1 MAFQQLYY
9 TSCENGLGGYGGY
22 QFNAITPGVSAAV
35 MREVEDRTVYEPP
48 GWLLADPCP
57 DEPEAYPVA
66 FSYGTSEATGA
77 AITAQV
83 VFSGTDYSGRPGNY
97 FAHALVTGTPE
108 QDFGALLPV
117 ELWGAELWHT
127 SPVDGAELPPLPGP
141 PPPGAVDRPGV
152 QAFLDARGAD
162 GVLPGLLTAVGRAMA
177 GDRPVLVV
185 SHDVSEN
192 IWWIAAIS
200 YLLGEH
206 LGHRMTFTTY
216 SHRPGYSRYHL
227 TGILPETL
235 PPSADS
241 SFQLFDLTASDLTV
255 LNPTVLDP
263 TVLDPTVSDPAAGP
277 APGGGVHPL
286 AAILAGTGVMAAPG
300 LWQQAMVFASGAEE
314 SLDDWLAPVA
324 AAAGLLGRELS
335 PAETDAVAGWL
346 LGAAGWMPAQLADVV
361 LGVALAQPDGTLAD
375 QRLLDLLDLA
385 WRLPAPARVER
396 LELLLAGRAVTHLAR
411 GEAAV
416 PVRLTSAAADAA
428 RVQAAQ
434 ILAAATPATA
444 LAVLEWAAA
453 SEVALPEAELE
464 RYGRTRLDP
473 GTPEPELTG
482 IVSRS
487 PAALR
492 GLIDRLAGEPPEVAE
507 ALLAGPAG
515 DHIRRSDLADYPVL
529 TELWL
534 LESAARGGLAP
545 LDAFDEIADVR
556 ARAQRS
562 PRVDAALLG
571 RLWPDGCPPEQIAE
585 LLSAVTGEEPAPGVL
600 DWLVTEIGTVARGA
614 MNDGS
619 LRLAQA
625 LAGHPV
631 LGMLPEGDAR
641 IMRNAARVEPLLR
654 RARSAG
660 PQGDVAVFAE
670 LFAAYLDVDDDTRS
684 LLDQYL
690 PPLLSEADPL
700 GGALD
705 GCPDGLA
712 AAFCR
717 ELGAR
722 LAPPADV
729 ALARRVFVA
738 MTDPDVLDEPA
749 LTERLPAAFERVR
762 GWRRR
767 DLGALARALADDEE
781 LARLFQAWRDE
792 QRGGL
797 ARRLFGG
804 GPGRPASTAGPGQ
817 GEA

>member
-1 MAFQQLYY
+1 VAFQQLYY

-22 QFNAITPGVSAAV
+22 QFNAITSGVSAAV

-48 GWLLADPCP
+48 SWLLADPCP
-57 DEPEAYPVA
+57 DEPEAYPIA
-66 FSYGTSEATGA
+66 FSHGTSEATGA

-83 VFSGTDYSGRPGNY
+83 VFTGTDYSGRPGNY

-108 QDFGALLPV
+108 EDFGPLLPV

-127 SPVDGAELPPLPGP
+127 SPVDGTELPPLPGP
-141 PPPGAVDRPGV
+141 PPPGAIDRPGV

-177 GDRPVLVV
+177 GDRPVLVA

-241 SFQLFDLTASDLTV
+241 SFQLFDLTASDPTVPDLTV
-255 LNPTVLDP
+255 PDLT
-263 TVLDPTVSDPAAGP
+263 AGQT
-277 APGGGVHPL
+277 PGGGVHPL
-286 AAILAGTGVMAAPG
+286 AAILASTGVMAAPG

-324 AAAGLLGRELS
+324 AAAGLLGRGLS

-361 LGVALAQPDGTLAD
+361 LGVALAQPDGTLTD
-375 QRLLDLLDLA
+375 RRLLDLLDLA

-396 LELLLAGRAVTHLAR
+396 LELLLAERAIAHLAR

-416 PVRLTSAAADAA
+416 PVRLTSAAAEAA
-428 RVQAAQ
+428 RVQATQ
-434 ILAAATPATA
+434 VLAAATPATA
-444 LAVLEWAAA
+444 LGVLEWAAV
-453 SEVALPEAELE
+453 SELVLPDAELE
-464 RYGRTRLDP
+464 EYGRTRLDP
-473 GTPEPELTG
+473 SRPEPELPE
-482 IVSRS
+482 IVGQS
-487 PAALR
+487 PAVLR

-515 DHIRRSDLADYPVL
+515 DHIRRRDLAAYPAL

-534 LESAARGGLAP
+534 LESAARGRLAP
-545 LDAFDEIADVR
+545 VDAFDEIADVR

-571 RLWPDGCPPEQIAE
+571 RLWPGGCPPEQIAE
-585 LLSAVTGEEPAPGVL
+585 LLGAVTGEEPAPGVL
-600 DWLVTEIGTVARGA
+600 GWFVAEIGAVAASGA

-619 LRLAQA
+619 LQLAQA

-654 RARSAG
+654 RAHSAG

-684 LLDQYL
+684 LLDHYL
-690 PPLLSEADPL
+690 PPLLSEAEPL
-700 GGALD
+700 SEALE
-705 GCPDGLA
+705 GCPDGMA

-717 ELGAR
+717 ELGGR

-738 MTDPDVLDEPA
+738 MTDPDVLDQPA
-749 LTERLPAAFERVR
+749 LTDRLPAAFEPVR

-767 DLGALARALADDEE
+767 DLGLLARALADDGE
-781 LARLFQAWRDE
+781 LAELFQAWRDE
-792 QRGGL
+792 QRSGL

-804 GPGRPASTAGPGQ
+804 GPGRPAPAAGTGPG
-817 GEA
+817 EA

>member
-1 MAFQQLYY
+1 VTFQQLYY

-83 VFSGTDYSGRPGNY
+83 VFAGTDYSGRPGNY
-97 FAHALVTGTPE
+97 FVHAIVTGTPE
-108 QDFGALLPV
+108 QDFGPLLPV
-117 ELWGAELWHT
+117 ELWAAELWHT
-127 SPVDGAELPPLPGP
+127 SPVDGTELPELPGP
-141 PPPGAVDRPGV
+141 PPPGAIDRPGV
-152 QAFLDARGAD
+152 QAFLDERGAD
-162 GVLPGLLTAVGRAMA
+162 GVLPRLLTAVGRAMA

-241 SFQLFDLTASDLTV
+241 SFQLFDLTVSDPIV
-255 LNPTVLDP
+255 SDP
-263 TVLDPTVSDPAAGP
+263 TVLDPTVSGQTAGQAP
-277 APGGGVHPL
+277 APGVHPL

-324 AAAGLLGRELS
+324 AAAGLLGRELT
-335 PAETDAVAGWL
+335 PAEADAVAGWL
-346 LGAAGWMPAQLADVV
+346 RGAAGWMPAQLADVV
-361 LGVALAQPDGTLAD
+361 LGVILAQPDGTLAD

-396 LELLLAGRAVTHLAR
+396 LELLLAGRAVAHLAR

-434 ILAAATPATA
+434 VLAAATPATA

-473 GTPEPELTG
+473 GTPEPELTA

-487 PAALR
+487 PAAAR

-507 ALLAGPAG
+507 AVLAGPAG
-515 DHIRRSDLADYPVL
+515 DHIRRSDLAAYPVL

-585 LLSAVTGEEPAPGVL
+585 LLGAVTGEESAPGVL
-600 DWLVTEIGTVARGA
+600 DWLVTEIGSVARGP

-631 LGMLPEGDAR
+631 LAMLPEGDAR

-654 RARSAG
+654 RAHSAG
-660 PQGDVAVFAE
+660 PQGDAAVFAE
-670 LFAAYLDVDDDTRS
+670 LFAAYLDVDDDTRG

-690 PPLLSEADPL
+690 PPLLSEAEPL
-700 GGALD
+700 SEALD

-722 LAPPADV
+722 LAPPADL

-749 LTERLPAAFERVR
+749 LADRLPAAFERVR

-781 LARLFQAWRDE
+781 LAQLFQAWRDE

>member
-48 GWLLADPCP
+48 AWLLADPSP

-66 FSYGTSEATGA
+66 FSHGTSEATGA

-83 VFSGTDYSGRPGNY
+83 VFTGTDYSGRPGNY
-97 FAHALVTGTPE
+97 FAHALVTSTPE
-108 QDFGALLPV
+108 QDFGQLLPV

-127 SPVDGAELPPLPGP
+127 SPVDGPELPPLPGP
-141 PPPGAVDRPGV
+141 PPPGAIDRPGV

-162 GVLPGLLTAVGRAMA
+162 GVLPELLTAVGRAMA
-177 GDRPVLVV
+177 GDRPVLVA

-192 IWWIAAIS
+192 IWWIAAVS
-200 YLLGEH
+200 YLLGEQ
-206 LGHRMTFTTY
+206 LGHRLTFTTY

-235 PPSADS
+235 PPGADS
-241 SFQLFDLTASDLTV
+241 SFQLFDLAT
-255 LNPTVLDP
+255 
-263 TVLDPTVSDPAAGP
+263 GQ

-286 AAILAGTGVMAAPG
+286 AAILASTGVMAAPG
-300 LWQQAMVFASGAEE
+300 LWQQAMAFASGAEE
-314 SLDDWLAPVA
+314 GLDDWLAPVA
-324 AAAGLLGRELS
+324 AAAGLLGRGLS

-375 QRLLDLLDLA
+375 QRLLDLLALA
-385 WRLPAPARVER
+385 LRLPGQAQVER
-396 LELLLAGRAVTHLAR
+396 LELLLADRAVTHLAR

-416 PVRLTSAAADAA
+416 PVRLTGAAAEAA
-428 RVQAAQ
+428 RVQAAGV
-434 ILAAATPATA
+434 LAAAPPATA
-444 LAVLEWAAA
+444 LGVLEWATA
-453 SEVALPEAELE
+453 SEVVLPDAELE
-464 RYGRTRLDP
+464 EYGRTRLDP
-473 GTPEPELTG
+473 GTPEPELSA
-482 IVSRS
+482 IVSKS
-487 PAALR
+487 PAMLR
-492 GLIDRLAGEPPEVAE
+492 GLIGRLAGEPAEVAE
-507 ALLAGPAG
+507 ALLAGPAAN
-515 DHIRRSDLADYPVL
+515 HIRRSDLAAYPVL

-534 LESAARGGLAP
+534 LESAARGGLPP
-545 LDAFDEIADVR
+545 LEAFDEIADVR
-556 ARAQRS
+556 AQAQRS
-562 PRVDAALLG
+562 PRVDAALLHQ
-571 RLWPDGCPPEQIAE
+571 LWPGGCPPEEIAE
-585 LLSAVTGEEPAPGVL
+585 LLGAVTGEEPAPGVL
-600 DWLVTEIGTVARGA
+600 DWFVAEIGAVAASGA

-631 LGMLPEGDAR
+631 LAMLPEGDAR

-654 RARSAG
+654 RAHAAG
-660 PQGDVAVFAE
+660 PQGDAAVFAE
-670 LFAAYLDVDDDTRS
+670 LFAAYTDVDDDTRS
-684 LLDQYL
+684 LLDRHL
-690 PPLLSEADPL
+690 PPLLSEAEPL
-700 GGALD
+700 SEALR
-705 GCPDGLA
+705 GCPDGVA

-717 ELGAR
+717 DLGDK

-729 ALARRVFVA
+729 TLARRVFVA
-738 MTDPDVLDEPA
+738 MTDPDVADEPA
-749 LTERLPAAFERVR
+749 LTDRLPAAFERVR

-767 DLGALARALADDEE
+767 DLGILARALADDEE
-781 LARLFQAWRDE
+781 LAELFQDWRDE
-792 QRGGL
+792 QRTGL

-804 GPGRPASTAGPGQ
+804 GPGRPARAAGTGQ

>member
-9 TSCENGLGGYGGY
+9 TSCDNGLGGYGGY

-48 GWLLADPCP
+48 SWLLADPCP
-57 DEPEAYPVA
+57 DEPEAYPIA
-66 FSYGTSEATGA
+66 FSHGTSEATGA

-83 VFSGTDYSGRPGNY
+83 VFTGTDYSGRPGNY

-108 QDFGALLPV
+108 QDFGPLLPV

-127 SPVDGAELPPLPGP
+127 SPVDGTELPELPGP
-141 PPPGAVDRPGV
+141 PPPGAIDRPGV

-162 GVLPGLLTAVGRAMA
+162 GVLPELLTAVGRAMA
-177 GDRPVLVV
+177 GDRPVLVA

-241 SFQLFDLTASDLTV
+241 SFQLFDLATGQT
-255 LNPTVLDP
+255 
-263 TVLDPTVSDPAAGP
+263 
-277 APGGGVHPL
+277 PGGGVHPL
-286 AAILAGTGVMAAPG
+286 AAILASTGVMAAPG

-324 AAAGLLGRELS
+324 AAAGLLGRGLS

-416 PVRLTSAAADAA
+416 PVRLTSAAAEAA

-453 SEVALPEAELE
+453 SEVVLPDAELE
-464 RYGRTRLDP
+464 QYGRTRLDP

-482 IVSRS
+482 IVGQS
-487 PAALR
+487 PAVLR

-515 DHIRRSDLADYPVL
+515 DHIRRSDLAAYPVL

-534 LESAARGGLAP
+534 LESAARGGLSP

-556 ARAQRS
+556 AQAQRS
-562 PRVDAALLG
+562 PRVDAALLR

-585 LLSAVTGEEPAPGVL
+585 LLGGVTGEEPAPGVL
-600 DWLVTEIGTVARGA
+600 DWLVTEIGAVAASGA

-619 LRLAQA
+619 LQLAQA

-631 LGMLPEGDAR
+631 MAMLPEGDAR

-654 RARSAG
+654 QARSAG

-670 LFAAYLDVDDDTRS
+670 LFAAYVDVDDDTRS
-684 LLDQYL
+684 LLDRHL
-690 PPLLSEADPL
+690 PPLLIEAEPL
-700 GGALD
+700 SGALR
-705 GCPDGLA
+705 GCPDGVA
-712 AAFCR
+712 AALCR
-717 ELGAR
+717 DLGAR

-729 ALARRVFVA
+729 ALALRVFVA
-738 MTDPDVLDEPA
+738 MTDPDVIDQPA
-749 LTERLPAAFERVR
+749 LTDRLPAAFEQVR
-762 GWRRR
+762 RWRRR
-767 DLGALARALADDEE
+767 DLGAPGPRA
-781 LARLFQAWRDE
+781 
-792 QRGGL
+792 GG
-797 ARRLFGG
+797 
-804 GPGRPASTAGPGQ
+804 
-817 GEA
+817 

>member
-1 MAFQQLYY
+1 VAFQQLYY

-83 VFSGTDYSGRPGNY
+83 VFTGTDYSGRPGNY
-97 FAHALVTGTPE
+97 FAHALVTNTPE
-108 QDFGALLPV
+108 QDFGPLLPA

-127 SPVDGAELPPLPGP
+127 SPVDGTELPELSGP
-141 PPPGAVDRPGV
+141 PPPGAIDRPGV

-241 SFQLFDLTASDLTV
+241 SFQLFDLTVPDLTV
-255 LNPTVLDP
+255 PDLTAVDL
-263 TVLDPTVSDPAAGP
+263 TAGP
-277 APGGGVHPL
+277 TPGGGVHPL
-286 AAILAGTGVMAAPG
+286 AAILARTGVMAAPG

-361 LGVALAQPDGTLAD
+361 LGVALAQPDGTAD
-375 QRLLDLLDLA
+375 QRLLDLLGLA
-385 WRLPAPARVER
+385 RRLPAPARVER
-396 LELLLAGRAVTHLAR
+396 LELLLAERAVTHLAR

-434 ILAAATPATA
+434 VLVAATPATA

-453 SEVALPEAELE
+453 SEVALPDAELE

-515 DHIRRSDLADYPVL
+515 DHIRRSDLAAYPVL

-585 LLSAVTGEEPAPGVL
+585 LLGAATGEEPAPGVL
-600 DWLVTEIGTVARGA
+600 DWIVTEIGAVARGP

-690 PPLLSEADPL
+690 PPLLSEAEPL
-700 GGALD
+700 GGALG

-712 AAFCR
+712 AAVCR
-717 ELGAR
+717 ELGTR

-749 LTERLPAAFERVR
+749 LSDRLPAAFERVR

-804 GPGRPASTAGPGQ
+804 GPGRPASAGGPGR

>member
-1 MAFQQLYY
+1 VAFQQLYY
-9 TSCENGLGGYGGY
+9 TSCDNGLGGYGGY

-48 GWLLADPCP
+48 SWLQSDPRP
-57 DEPEAYPVA
+57 DEPEAYPIA
-66 FSYGTSEATGA
+66 FSHGTSEATGA

-83 VFSGTDYSGRPGNY
+83 VFTGTDYSGRPGNY

-108 QDFGALLPV
+108 QDFGPLLPV

-127 SPVDGAELPPLPGP
+127 SPVDGTELPELPGP
-141 PPPGAVDRPGV
+141 PPPGAIDRPGV

-162 GVLPGLLTAVGRAMA
+162 GVLPELLTAAGRAMA
-177 GDRPVLVV
+177 GDRPVLVA

-241 SFQLFDLTASDLTV
+241 SFQLFDL
-255 LNPTVLDP
+255 
-263 TVLDPTVSDPAAGP
+263 AAGQT
-277 APGGGVHPL
+277 PGGGLHPL
-286 AAILAGTGVMAAPG
+286 AAILASTGVMAAPG

-314 SLDDWLAPVA
+314 GLDDWLAPVA
-324 AAAGLLGRELS
+324 AAAGLLGRGLS

-346 LGAAGWMPAQLADVV
+346 LGAAGWMPVQLADVV

-385 WRLPAPARVER
+385 WRLPAPARVGR
-396 LELLLAGRAVTHLAR
+396 LELLLAERAVTHLAR

-416 PVRLTSAAADAA
+416 PVRLTGAAADAA
-428 RVQAAQ
+428 RVQATQ
-434 ILAAATPATA
+434 VLAAATPATA
-444 LAVLEWAAA
+444 LAVLQWAAA
-453 SEVALPEAELE
+453 SEVVLPDAELE
-464 RYGRTRLDP
+464 QYGRTRLDP

-482 IVSRS
+482 IVGQS
-487 PAALR
+487 PAVLH

-515 DHIRRSDLADYPVL
+515 EHIRRSDLATYPVL

-556 ARAQRS
+556 AEAQRW
-562 PRVDAALLG
+562 PRVDAALLR

-585 LLSAVTGEEPAPGVL
+585 LLGGVTGDEPAPGVL
-600 DWLVTEIGTVARGA
+600 DWFVTEIGAVAASGA

-619 LRLAQA
+619 LQLAQA

-631 LGMLPEGDAR
+631 LAMLPEGDAR

-654 RARSAG
+654 QARSAG

-670 LFAAYLDVDDDTRS
+670 LFAAYVDVDDDTRS
-684 LLDQYL
+684 LLDRHL
-690 PPLLSEADPL
+690 PPLLSEAEPL
-700 GGALD
+700 SGALR
-705 GCPDGLA
+705 GCPDGVA
-712 AAFCR
+712 VAFCR
-717 ELGAR
+717 DLGAR

-729 ALARRVFVA
+729 ALALRAFVA
-738 MTDPDVLDEPA
+738 MTDPDVIDQPA
-749 LTERLPAAFERVR
+749 LTDRLPAAFEQVR
-762 GWRRR
+762 RWRRR
-767 DLGALARALADDEE
+767 DLGVLARALADDEE
-781 LARLFQAWRDE
+781 MAQLFQAWRDE
-792 QRGGL
+792 QRSGL

-804 GPGRPASTAGPGQ
+804 GPGRPAPAAGTGQ

>member
-9 TSCENGLGGYGGY
+9 TSCDNGLGGYGGY
-22 QFNAITPGVSAAV
+22 QFNAITPGVAAAV

-57 DEPEAYPVA
+57 DEPEAYPIA
-66 FSYGTSEATGA
+66 FSHGTSEATGA

-83 VFSGTDYSGRPGNY
+83 VFTGTDYSGRPGNY

-108 QDFGALLPV
+108 QDFGPLLPV

-127 SPVDGAELPPLPGP
+127 GPVDGTELPELAGP
-141 PPPGAVDRPGV
+141 PPPGAIDRPGV

-162 GVLPGLLTAVGRAMA
+162 GVLPELLSAVGRAMA
-177 GDRPVLVV
+177 GDRPVLVA

-235 PPSADS
+235 PPGADS
-241 SFQLFDLTASDLTV
+241 SFQLFDLAT
-255 LNPTVLDP
+255 
-263 TVLDPTVSDPAAGP
+263 GQ

-286 AAILAGTGVMAAPG
+286 AAILASTGVMAAPG

-324 AAAGLLGRELS
+324 AAAGLLGRGLS

-385 WRLPAPARVER
+385 WRLPARARVER
-396 LELLLAGRAVTHLAR
+396 LELLLAERAVTHLAR

-416 PVRLTSAAADAA
+416 PVRLTSAAAEAA

-434 ILAAATPATA
+434 VLAAATPATA

-453 SEVALPEAELE
+453 SEVVLPDAELE
-464 RYGRTRLDP
+464 QYGRTRLDP

-482 IVSRS
+482 MVGQS
-487 PAALR
+487 PAVLR

-515 DHIRRSDLADYPVL
+515 DHIRRSDLASYPVL

-556 ARAQRS
+556 AQAQRS
-562 PRVDAALLG
+562 PRVDAALLR

-585 LLSAVTGEEPAPGVL
+585 LLGAVTGEEPAPGVL
-600 DWLVTEIGTVARGA
+600 DWFVTEIGAVAASGA

-619 LRLAQA
+619 LQLAQA

-631 LGMLPEGDAR
+631 LALLPEGDAR

-654 RARSAG
+654 QARSAG

-670 LFAAYLDVDDDTRS
+670 LFAAYMDVDDDTRS
-684 LLDQYL
+684 LLDRHL
-690 PPLLSEADPL
+690 PPLLSEAEPL
-700 GGALD
+700 SGALR
-705 GCPDGLA
+705 GCPDGVA

-717 ELGAR
+717 DLGAR

-729 ALARRVFVA
+729 ALALRVFVA
-738 MTDPDVLDEPA
+738 MTDPDVIEQPA
-749 LTERLPAAFERVR
+749 LTDRLPAAFEQVGR
-762 GWRRR
+762 WRRR
-767 DLGALARALADDEE
+767 DLGVLARALADDEE
-781 LARLFQAWRDE
+781 MARLFQAWRDE
-792 QRGGL
+792 QRSGL

-804 GPGRPASTAGPGQ
+804 GPGRPAPAAGTGQ

>member
-1 MAFQQLYY
+1 VAFQQLYY

-83 VFSGTDYSGRPGNY
+83 VFTGTDYSGRPGNY
-97 FAHALVTGTPE
+97 FAHALVTNTPE
-108 QDFGALLPV
+108 QDFGPLLPV

-127 SPVDGAELPPLPGP
+127 SPVDGTELPELSGP
-141 PPPGAVDRPGV
+141 PPPGAIDRPGV

-241 SFQLFDLTASDLTV
+241 SFQLFDLTVPDLTV
-255 LNPTVLDP
+255 PDLTVPDLTAVDL
-263 TVLDPTVSDPAAGP
+263 TAGP
-277 APGGGVHPL
+277 TPGGGVHPL
-286 AAILAGTGVMAAPG
+286 AAILARTGVMAAPG

-361 LGVALAQPDGTLAD
+361 LGVALAQPDGTAD
-375 QRLLDLLDLA
+375 QRLLDLLGLA
-385 WRLPAPARVER
+385 RRLPAPARVER
-396 LELLLAGRAVTHLAR
+396 LELLLAERAVTHLAR

-428 RVQAAQ
+428 RAQAAQ
-434 ILAAATPATA
+434 VLVAATPATA

-453 SEVALPEAELE
+453 SEVALPDAELE

-515 DHIRRSDLADYPVL
+515 DHIRRSDLAAYPVL

-585 LLSAVTGEEPAPGVL
+585 LLGAATGEEPAPGVL
-600 DWLVTEIGTVARGA
+600 DWIVTEIGAVARGP

-690 PPLLSEADPL
+690 PPLLSEAEPL
-700 GGALD
+700 GGALG

-712 AAFCR
+712 AAVCR
-717 ELGAR
+717 ELGTR

-749 LTERLPAAFERVR
+749 LSDRLPAAFERVR

-804 GPGRPASTAGPGQ
+804 GPGRPASAGGPGR

>member
-1 MAFQQLYY
+1 VAFQQLYY

-57 DEPEAYPVA
+57 DEPEAYPVT

-83 VFSGTDYSGRPGNY
+83 VFTGTDYSGRPGNY

-108 QDFGALLPV
+108 QDFGPLLPV

-127 SPVDGAELPPLPGP
+127 SPVDGTDLPELAGP
-141 PPPGAVDRPGV
+141 PPPGAIDRPGV

-206 LGHRMTFTTY
+206 LGYRMTFTTY

-241 SFQLFDLTASDLTV
+241 SFQLFDLTVPDLTV
-255 LNPTVLDP
+255 PNLT
-263 TVLDPTVSDPAAGP
+263 AGQT
-277 APGGGVHPL
+277 PGGGVHPL
-286 AAILAGTGVMAAPG
+286 AAILASTGVMAAPG

-314 SLDDWLAPVA
+314 GLDDWLAPVA

-361 LGVALAQPDGTLAD
+361 LGVVLAQPDGTLAD

-396 LELLLAGRAVTHLAR
+396 LELLLAERAVTHLAR

-428 RVQAAQ
+428 RFQAAQ
-434 ILAAATPATA
+434 VLVAATPATA

-453 SEVALPEAELE
+453 SQVALPEAELE

-507 ALLAGPAG
+507 ALLAGRAG
-515 DHIRRSDLADYPVL
+515 DHIRRSDLAAYPIL

-556 ARAQRS
+556 AQAQRS

-585 LLSAVTGEEPAPGVL
+585 LLGAVTGEEPAPGVL
-600 DWLVTEIGTVARGA
+600 DWLVTEIGIVARGT

-625 LAGHPV
+625 LADHPV

-690 PPLLSEADPL
+690 PPLLSEAEPL
-700 GGALD
+700 GGALG

-717 ELGAR
+717 ELGTR

-749 LTERLPAAFERVR
+749 LTDRLPAAFERVR

-781 LARLFQAWRDE
+781 LAQLFQVWRDE

-804 GPGRPASTAGPGQ
+804 GPGRPASAAGPGP

>member
-9 TSCENGLGGYGGY
+9 TSCDNGLGGYGGY

-57 DEPEAYPVA
+57 DEPEAYPIA
-66 FSYGTSEATGA
+66 FSHGTSEATGA

-83 VFSGTDYSGRPGNY
+83 VFTGTDYSGRPGNY

-108 QDFGALLPV
+108 QDFGPLLPV

-127 SPVDGAELPPLPGP
+127 GPVDGTELPELAGP
-141 PPPGAVDRPGV
+141 PPPGAIDRPGV

-162 GVLPGLLTAVGRAMA
+162 GVLPELLSAVGRAMA
-177 GDRPVLVV
+177 GDRPVLVA

-241 SFQLFDLTASDLTV
+241 SFQLFDLATGQT
-255 LNPTVLDP
+255 
-263 TVLDPTVSDPAAGP
+263 
-277 APGGGVHPL
+277 PGGGVHPL
-286 AAILAGTGVMAAPG
+286 AAILASTGVMAAPG

-324 AAAGLLGRELS
+324 AAAGLLGRGLS

-385 WRLPAPARVER
+385 WRLPARARVER
-396 LELLLAGRAVTHLAR
+396 LELLLAERAVTHLAR

-416 PVRLTSAAADAA
+416 PVRLTSAAAEAA

-434 ILAAATPATA
+434 VLAAATPATA

-453 SEVALPEAELE
+453 SEVVLPDAELE
-464 RYGRTRLDP
+464 QYGRTRLDP

-482 IVSRS
+482 MVGQS
-487 PAALR
+487 PAVLR

-515 DHIRRSDLADYPVL
+515 DHIRRSDLASYPVL

-556 ARAQRS
+556 AQAQRS
-562 PRVDAALLG
+562 PRVDAALLR

-585 LLSAVTGEEPAPGVL
+585 LLGAVTGEEPAPGVL
-600 DWLVTEIGTVARGA
+600 DWFVTEIGAVAASGA

-619 LRLAQA
+619 LQLAQA

-631 LGMLPEGDAR
+631 LALLPEGDAR

-654 RARSAG
+654 QARSAG

-670 LFAAYLDVDDDTRS
+670 LFAAYMDVDDDTRS
-684 LLDQYL
+684 LLDRHL
-690 PPLLSEADPL
+690 PPRGGGLLPRSRGQA
-700 GGALD
+700 GAA
-705 GCPDGLA
+705 G
-712 AAFCR
+712 
-717 ELGAR
+717 
-722 LAPPADV
+722 
-729 ALARRVFVA
+729 
-738 MTDPDVLDEPA
+738 
-749 LTERLPAAFERVR
+749 
-762 GWRRR
+762 RRR
-767 DLGALARALADDEE
+767 
-781 LARLFQAWRDE
+781 
-792 QRGGL
+792 
-797 ARRLFGG
+797 
-804 GPGRPASTAGPGQ
+804 AGP
-817 GEA
+817 

>member
-1 MAFQQLYY
+1 VAFQQLYY
-9 TSCENGLGGYGGY
+9 TSCDNGLGGYGGY

-48 GWLLADPCP
+48 SWLQSDPRP
-57 DEPEAYPVA
+57 DEPEAYPIA
-66 FSYGTSEATGA
+66 FSHGTSEATGA

-83 VFSGTDYSGRPGNY
+83 VFTGTDYSGRPGNY

-108 QDFGALLPV
+108 QDFGPLLPV

-127 SPVDGAELPPLPGP
+127 SPVDGTELPELPGP
-141 PPPGAVDRPGV
+141 PPPGAIDRPGV

-162 GVLPGLLTAVGRAMA
+162 GVLPELLTAAGRAMA
-177 GDRPVLVV
+177 GDRPVLVA

-241 SFQLFDLTASDLTV
+241 SFQLFDL
-255 LNPTVLDP
+255 
-263 TVLDPTVSDPAAGP
+263 AAGQT
-277 APGGGVHPL
+277 PGGGLHPL
-286 AAILAGTGVMAAPG
+286 AAILASTGVMAAPG

-314 SLDDWLAPVA
+314 GLDDWLAPVA
-324 AAAGLLGRELS
+324 AAAGLLGRGLS

-346 LGAAGWMPAQLADVV
+346 LGAAGWMPVQLADVV

-571 RLWPDGCPPEQIAE
+571 RLWPDGCPPEQVAE

-690 PPLLSEADPL
+690 PPLLSEAEPL

-749 LTERLPAAFERVR
+749 LTDRLPAAFERVR

>member
-1 MAFQQLYY
+1 
-9 TSCENGLGGYGGY
+9 
-22 QFNAITPGVSAAV
+22 
-35 MREVEDRTVYEPP
+35 
-48 GWLLADPCP
+48 
-57 DEPEAYPVA
+57 
-66 FSYGTSEATGA
+66 
-77 AITAQV
+77 
-83 VFSGTDYSGRPGNY
+83 
-97 FAHALVTGTPE
+97 
-108 QDFGALLPV
+108 
-117 ELWGAELWHT
+117 
-127 SPVDGAELPPLPGP
+127 
-141 PPPGAVDRPGV
+141 
-152 QAFLDARGAD
+152 
-162 GVLPGLLTAVGRAMA
+162 
-177 GDRPVLVV
+177 
-185 SHDVSEN
+185 
-192 IWWIAAIS
+192 
-200 YLLGEH
+200 
-206 LGHRMTFTTY
+206 
-216 SHRPGYSRYHL
+216 
-227 TGILPETL
+227 
-235 PPSADS
+235 
-241 SFQLFDLTASDLTV
+241 
-255 LNPTVLDP
+255 
-263 TVLDPTVSDPAAGP
+263 
-277 APGGGVHPL
+277 
-286 AAILAGTGVMAAPG
+286 
-300 LWQQAMVFASGAEE
+300 
-314 SLDDWLAPVA
+314 
-324 AAAGLLGRELS
+324 
-335 PAETDAVAGWL
+335 
-346 LGAAGWMPAQLADVV
+346 
-361 LGVALAQPDGTLAD
+361 
-375 QRLLDLLDLA
+375 
-385 WRLPAPARVER
+385 VER

-473 GTPEPELTG
+473 GTPEAELTG

>member
-83 VFSGTDYSGRPGNY
+83 VFTGTDYSGRPGNY
-97 FAHALVTGTPE
+97 FAHALVTNTPE
-108 QDFGALLPV
+108 QDFGQLLPV
-117 ELWGAELWHT
+117 ELWGAELWRA
-127 SPVDGAELPPLPGP
+127 SPADGTDLPELPGP
-141 PPPGAVDRPGV
+141 PPPGAIDRPGV

-216 SHRPGYSRYHL
+216 SHRPGYSRFHL
-227 TGILPETL
+227 TSILPETL

-241 SFQLFDLTASDLTV
+241 SFQLFDLTVPDLTV
-255 LNPTVLDP
+255 PDP
-263 TVLDPTVSDPAAGP
+263 TAVNMTAGP
-277 APGGGVHPL
+277 TPGGGVHPL
-286 AAILAGTGVMAAPG
+286 AAILARTGVMAAPG

-324 AAAGLLGRELS
+324 AAAGLLGRKLS

-361 LGVALAQPDGTLAD
+361 LGVALAQPDRTLAD
-375 QRLLDLLDLA
+375 QRLLDLLGLA
-385 WRLPAPARVER
+385 RRLPAPARVER
-396 LELLLAGRAVTHLAR
+396 LELLLAERAVTHLAC
-411 GEAAV
+411 GKAAV

-434 ILAAATPATA
+434 VLVAATPATA

-507 ALLAGPAG
+507 ALLASPAG
-515 DHIRRSDLADYPVL
+515 DHIRRSDL
-529 TELWL
+529 
-534 LESAARGGLAP
+534 
-545 LDAFDEIADVR
+545 
-556 ARAQRS
+556 
-562 PRVDAALLG
+562 
-571 RLWPDGCPPEQIAE
+571 
-585 LLSAVTGEEPAPGVL
+585 
-600 DWLVTEIGTVARGA
+600 
-614 MNDGS
+614 
-619 LRLAQA
+619 
-625 LAGHPV
+625 
-631 LGMLPEGDAR
+631 
-641 IMRNAARVEPLLR
+641 
-654 RARSAG
+654 
-660 PQGDVAVFAE
+660 
-670 LFAAYLDVDDDTRS
+670 
-684 LLDQYL
+684 YL
-690 PPLLSEADPL
+690 PCKCRRKRYL
-700 GGALD
+700 
-705 GCPDGLA
+705 
-712 AAFCR
+712 CR
-717 ELGAR
+717 EFGGC
-722 LAPPADV
+722 
-729 ALARRVFVA
+729 RRCDKTRAITVGPSRCHREIRWFFPVRSGR
-738 MTDPDVLDEPA
+738 DEP
-749 LTERLPAAFERVR
+749 R
-762 GWRRR
+762 
-767 DLGALARALADDEE
+767 
-781 LARLFQAWRDE
+781 Q
-792 QRGGL
+792 
-797 ARRLFGG
+797 
-804 GPGRPASTAGPGQ
+804 
-817 GEA
+817 